1 MVPTCG
7 RKYCTRKPSMNTR
20 TTILMVC
27 HTKHLTHM
35 WYLIHVVRYHVSHMF
50 NICDTCTYVAHF
62 TVNKPNNLL
71 LVEYM
76 SIPMKYRTH
85 QQYTCMYTKSL
96 TDSVYINVFKSVA
109 WMLFALT
116 NLQYLIG
123 NSVQMTQKLFLDNQ
137 LFCLSFYY
145 RAQTDMTFKVNTV
158 RIKAS
163 LHISH

>member
-1 MVPTCG
+1 MYHTCST
-7 RKYCTRKPSMNTR
+7 YV
-20 TTILMVC
+20 IHV
-27 HTKHLTHM
+27 HM
-35 WYLIHVVRYHVSHMF
+35 WHILLCANQTIFYLLSTCQYH
-50 NICDTCTYVAHF
+50 
-62 TVNKPNNLL
+62 
-71 LVEYM
+71 E
-76 SIPMKYRTH
+76 IPYSLAV
-85 QQYTCMYTKSL
+85 YLYTKSL